1 MLVEREAVSIHLET
15 GSFFMNFFRGDNME
29 KKINLLGAIIATG
42 IMSFAGVLIETA
54 MNVTF
59 PTLIDQFNLSTSN
72 VQWVTT
78 IYLLVISI
86 IVPISTFLLKQFQIR
101 TLFLA
106 ANGLFLAGLLIDFLS
121 PSFAILLLGRLLQGA
136 STGIALPLMF
146 HIILTYSP
154 LEKRGTMIGIG
165 NLTTS
170 IAPAIGPTY
179 GGLLTSLL
187 NWNYI
192 FLFLIP
198 VLLVSLILG
207 LYSIPKIAIE
217 RTGRLDFLSVVGI
230 TFMFSGF
237 LLFLNLIGSLTSL
250 LPLVLGILGALLFY
264 KRSLQSDPLIR
275 LSVFKN
281 RSFRLFLFG
290 FLVCQ
295 FLLLGISF
303 VLPNFVQIVLGQN
316 AFTAGLVMLPGA
328 IVGAVLA
335 PLSGRMLDS
344 IGPKK
349 PIMIGLILIT
359 LGWLALALLLN
370 LTILW
375 AFIAAH
381 VFYMIGI
388 GCSYSNM
395 MTMGLS
401 KIDQQ
406 FAADGNAVFNTLQQF
421 SGAVATALVATMIDL
436 AQKVSPNY
444 ISGTIL
450 GSQIALFFL
459 WLMVLVVVFLTL
471 RYFYK
476 DPVNAKKGLEKE

>member
-1 MLVEREAVSIHLET
+1 
-15 GSFFMNFFRGDNME
+15 ME

>member
-1 MLVEREAVSIHLET
+1 
-15 GSFFMNFFRGDNME
+15 ME

-406 FAADGNAVFNTLQQF
+406 LAADGNAVFNTLQQF

>member
-1 MLVEREAVSIHLET
+1 
-15 GSFFMNFFRGDNME
+15 MNFFRGDIME
-29 KKINLLGAIIATG
+29 KNIKLLGAIIATG

-59 PTLIDQFNLSTSN
+59 PTLIDQFSLTTSN

-121 PSFAILLLGRLLQGA
+121 PTFAVLLFGRLLQGV

-179 GGLLTSLL
+179 GGLMTSLL

-198 VLLVSLILG
+198 VLLISMVLG
-207 LYSIPKIAIE
+207 LSSIPKISIE
-217 RTGRLDFLSVVGI
+217 KSGHLDFWSVLGI

-237 LLFLNLIGSLTSL
+237 LLFLNQIGSLISL
-250 LPLVLGILGALLFY
+250 IPLLVGVMGALLFY
-264 KRSLQSDPLIR
+264 RRSLQTNPLIH

-281 RSFRLFLFG
+281 RAFRLFLFG

-303 VLPNFVQIVLGQN
+303 VLPNFVQIVLGED
-316 AFTAGLVMLPGA
+316 AFVAGLVMLPGA
-328 IVGAVLA
+328 FVGAVLA
-335 PLSGRMLDS
+335 PLSGRVLDR

-349 PIMIGLILIT
+349 PITIGLLLVT
-359 LGWLALALLLN
+359 LGWLALALLMRS
-370 LTILW
+370 TILW
-375 AFIAAH
+375 FFIAGH
-381 VFYMIGI
+381 VFYMVGI
-388 GCSYSNM
+388 GFSYSNM
-395 MTMGLS
+395 MTVGLS
-401 KIDQQ
+401 QLNQ
-406 FAADGNAVFNTLQQF
+406 ELSADGNAVFNTLQQF
-421 SGAVATALVATMIDL
+421 SGAVATALVATIIDL
-436 AQKVSPNY
+436 TQKANSNY

-459 WLMVLVVVFLTL
+459 WLLILLVALLTI
-471 RYFYK
+471 RHFYK
-476 DPVNAKKGLEKE
+476 AHPKTVEKTLN